1 MSQDV
6 AAAPN
11 PRTHRRRRVLLLA
24 AIALVLVVAISFAAV
39 SCLGGQT
46 STAPTV
52 RVDRGTVALAVSASG
67 SIAPAG
73 KQNLGFADGG
83 TVTQVMVNVGDRVQ
97 PGQTLAR
104 IDDTVPR
111 QTLAQRQATL
121 AQQLATLD
129 KLRGGTSVE
138 QAQATLDQA
147 RDAEAATRKQV
158 DATNT
163 SNRSATSQARM

>member
-11 PRTHRRRRVLLLA
+11 PRTHRRRRFLLLA
-24 AIALVLVVAISFAAV
+24 AIALVLVVAIGFTAV
-39 SCLGGQT
+39 SCLGGQS

-97 PGQTLAR
+97 PGQTIAR
-104 IDDTVPR
+104 VDDTVAR
-111 QTLAQRQATL
+111 QTLAQRRATL
-121 AQQLATLD
+121 NQQVALLN
-129 KLRGGTSVE
+129 KLRGSNAVE
-138 QAQATLDQA
+138 AAQASLDQAQATE
-147 RDAEAATRKQV
+147 RATRAQIE
-158 DATNT
+158 ATNR
-163 SNRSATSQARM
+163 SNETATRN